1 MTKTTNYQ
9 LNQWAKSDRIRM
21 DDFNADNAKID
32 AALKANADAIAE
44 TAAAFP
50 LVKIKEVTLG
60 SSTAAYTL
68 DVSDVDF
75 TQYHRIELYCS
86 AAYSDLRVTVRVNG
100 QSSGYH
106 SGAISGGGTGST
118 ATALGY
124 LGGGTMLFYEPKAG
138 DIIFFDWSNDG
149 QDGDADHVGI
159 VEKCEN
165 GVVYTVEGNS
175 GDACRQNSYLVG
187 YYEILGYGCPSY

>member
-138 DIIFFDWSNDG
+138 DD
-149 QDGDADHVGI
+149 VGTI
-159 VEKCEN
+159 SFYGTN
-165 GVVYTVEGNS
+165 AGSFPATSIPRPAS
-175 GDACRQNSYLVG
+175 GK
-187 YYEILGYGCPSY
+187 I

>member
-9 LNQWAKSDRIRM
+9 LPKWEKTDRVQM
-21 DDFNADNAKID
+21 KDFNDMTATLD

-75 TQYHRIELYCS
+75 MQYHRIELYCS

-124 LGGGTMLFYEPKAG
+124 LGGGTLLFYEPKAG
-138 DIIFFDWSNDG
+138 DD
-149 QDGDADHVGI
+149 VGTI
-159 VEKCEN
+159 SFYGTNAGSFSGYQYSAPCKWEN
-165 GVVYTVEGNS
+165 LNS
-175 GDACRQNSYLVG
+175 FNLSRSSPMPVG
-187 YYEILGYGCPSY
+187 TKVTLFGLKK